1 MLVIEQ
7 LFAGHSHSHGP
18 SLPLGVIDQ
27 STEIQFDVDLNEQ
40 EQGVASS
47 SGFKQVDHLPQTPI
61 VADSRQ
67 SAFPLTL
74 GLVLHGL
81 ADGFALGISTLSIPG
96 SDSSALS
103 FVVFFALL
111 VHKGV
116 QLYFLYALLLITQT
130 KHQLHWR

>member
-1 MLVIEQ
+1 MMVIEQ

-18 SLPLGVIDQ
+18 SLPLGVIEQ

-40 EQGVASS
+40 EQGDASS
-47 SGFKQVDHLPQTPI
+47 SGFKQVDHIPQTPI
-61 VADSRQ
+61 VADGRQ

-81 ADGFALGISTLSIPG
+81 ADGFALGVSTLSIPG

-111 VHKGV
+111 VHKGM
-116 QLYFLYALLLITQT
+116 QLRFFICFSL
-130 KHQLHWR
+130 